1 MTLLSEVLVK
11 AELHSLKYLYINNNK
26 IGNEGF
32 IALCQT
38 IMKNTIPHLKRFDL
52 SSIYI
57 IIIVIIYF
65 IE

>member
-11 AELHSLKYLYINNNK
+11 AELHTLENLYINNNK

-52 SSIYI
+52 SSIYLYI
-57 IIIVIIYF
+57 F
-65 IE
+65 KLLL